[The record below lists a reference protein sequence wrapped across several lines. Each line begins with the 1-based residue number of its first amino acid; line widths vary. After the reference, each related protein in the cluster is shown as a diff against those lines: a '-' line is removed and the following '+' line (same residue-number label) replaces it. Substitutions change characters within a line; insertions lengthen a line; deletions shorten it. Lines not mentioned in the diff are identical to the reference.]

1 MPRDL
6 RKNKPDYRR
15 AVALRYRGEHDLA
28 PQVTAAGQRIEADL
42 LVRLEKNAIAIEG
55 ASLFEAQTMAESVC
69 SLSISNWNVT
79 ANIGNNTFQ
88 IIQSCQID
96 QCYSE

>member
-42 LVRLEKNAIAIEG
+42 LVRL
-55 ASLFEAQTMAESVC
+55 ASRYGVPVVNDPALAQALESVPVDQQIPKELYKAVATV
-69 SLSISNWNVT
+69 LSRLERGRS
-79 ANIGNNTFQ
+79 
-88 IIQSCQID
+88 S
-96 QCYSE
+96 S